1 MKRKILLHATI
12 RGLVLLLRREGGPH
26 ISSFSALRPKPPVE
40 RFSSTPIVDRGI
52 LLWKQI

>member
-1 MKRKILLHATI
+1 VKRKILLHATI